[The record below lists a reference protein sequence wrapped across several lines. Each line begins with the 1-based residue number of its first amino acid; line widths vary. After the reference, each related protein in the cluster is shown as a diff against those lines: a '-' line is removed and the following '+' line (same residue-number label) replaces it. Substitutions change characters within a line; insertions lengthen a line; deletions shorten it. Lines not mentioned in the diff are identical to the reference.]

1 MDSLSHLLALLAPRC
16 EVNLHCRFGG
26 RWQAGHQQMRS
37 GVVPWHVVLRGEG
50 RLNVGGQTHHLRAGD
65 VVLLPYGSPHL
76 MESLVEWGQVL
87 PVAHRFNGTVTE
99 MRVGPAE
106 GALEMLC
113 GEFYFGPH
121 VSWLFSEASTLIHL
135 HTDAREDCPELD
147 ALLNILV
154 RESLAQRPGGSAI
167 VRSLGD
173 TLLVLLLRMLL
184 GEQQP
189 PGGLLRLMSDE
200 RLMPA
205 VLPVAHRFNG
215 TVTEMRVGPAE
226 GALEMLCGEFY
237 FGPHVSWLFSEAS
250 TLIHLHTDAREDCPE
265 LDALLNILVRESL
278 AQRPGGSA
286 IVRSLGDTLLVL
298 LLRMLLGEQQ
308 PPGGLLRLMSDER
321 LMPAVLAVM
330 ATPEQPWTLET
341 MAARAFL
348 SRATFA
354 RHFARVYH
362 LTPQAWLSQLRM
374 ALAARLLR
382 LERQTNLEVIAERCG
397 FQSLASFSKRF
408 KMRYGVTP
416 GEWRRG

>member
-121 VSWLFSEASTLIHL
+121 VSWLFTEASTLIHL
-135 HTDAREDCPELD
+135 HTDAREDCPEL
-147 ALLNILV
+147 
-154 RESLAQRPGGSAI
+154 
-167 VRSLGD
+167 
-173 TLLVLLLRMLL
+173 
-184 GEQQP
+184 QP
-189 PGGLLRLMSDE
+189 
-200 RLMPA
+200 
-205 VLPVAHRFNG
+205 
-215 TVTEMRVGPAE
+215 
-226 GALEMLCGEFY
+226 
-237 FGPHVSWLFSEAS
+237 
-250 TLIHLHTDAREDCPE
+250 
-265 LDALLNILVRESL
+265 LLNILVRESL

>member
-65 VVLLPYGSPHL
+65 VVLLPHGSPHL

-99 MRVGPAE
+99 MRA
-106 GALEMLC
+106 
-113 GEFYFGPH
+113 
-121 VSWLFSEASTLIHL
+121 
-135 HTDAREDCPELD
+135 
-147 ALLNILV
+147 
-154 RESLAQRPGGSAI
+154 
-167 VRSLGD
+167 
-173 TLLVLLLRMLL
+173 
-184 GEQQP
+184 
-189 PGGLLRLMSDE
+189 
-200 RLMPA
+200 
-205 VLPVAHRFNG
+205 
-215 TVTEMRVGPAE
+215 GPAE

-330 ATPEQPWTLET
+330 DYTQLKSISDEEVRQAISAAGKSVPLYALVNKFDQKDRNSDDEEQV
-341 MAARAFL
+341 RAMI
-348 SRATFA
+348 SGT
-354 RHFARVYH
+354 
-362 LTPQAWLSQLRM
+362 S
-374 ALAARLLR
+374 
-382 LERQTNLEVIAERCG
+382 
-397 FQSLASFSKRF
+397 
-408 KMRYGVTP
+408 YGC
-416 GEWRRG
+416 

>member
-65 VVLLPYGSPHL
+65 VVLLPHGSPHL

-99 MRVGPAE
+99 MRAGPAE

-167 VRSLGD
+167 VRSLLSS
-173 TLLVLLLRMLL
+173 TAR
-184 GEQQP
+184 
-189 PGGLLRLMSDE
+189 S
-200 RLMPA
+200 A
-205 VLPVAHRFNG
+205 VLRFAN
-215 TVTEMRVGPAE
+215 RANSR
-226 GALEMLCGEFY
+226 GAQTFWC
-237 FGPHVSWLFSEAS
+237 SAS
-250 TLIHLHTDAREDCPE
+250 RGC
-265 LDALLNILVRESL
+265 
-278 AQRPGGSA
+278 SA
-286 IVRSLGDTLLVL
+286 PP
-298 LLRMLLGEQQ
+298 RM
-308 PPGGLLRLMSDER
+308 S
-321 LMPAVLAVM
+321 
-330 ATPEQPWTLET
+330 ATPCCSMCCPSC
-341 MAARAFL
+341 RI
-348 SRATFA
+348 S
-354 RHFARVYH
+354 
-362 LTPQAWLSQLRM
+362 
-374 ALAARLLR
+374 
-382 LERQTNLEVIAERCG
+382 C
-397 FQSLASFSKRF
+397 
-408 KMRYGVTP
+408 
-416 GEWRRG
+416 

>member
-1 MDSLSHLLALLAPRC
+1 MTSQVANPPVQSIRLLFSALLLVMLLSALDQTIVSTALPTIVG
-16 EVNLHCRFGG
+16 ELDGLDKLSWVVTAYILSSTIAVPLYGKFGDLFG
-26 RWQAGHQQMRS
+26 RKI
-37 GVVPWHVVLRGEG
+37 VLQVAIGLFLVGSALCGLAQNMTQLVLMRGEG

-65 VVLLPYGSPHL
+65 VVLLPHGSPHL

-99 MRVGPAE
+99 MRA
-106 GALEMLC
+106 
-113 GEFYFGPH
+113 
-121 VSWLFSEASTLIHL
+121 
-135 HTDAREDCPELD
+135 
-147 ALLNILV
+147 
-154 RESLAQRPGGSAI
+154 
-167 VRSLGD
+167 
-173 TLLVLLLRMLL
+173 
-184 GEQQP
+184 
-189 PGGLLRLMSDE
+189 
-200 RLMPA
+200 
-205 VLPVAHRFNG
+205 
-215 TVTEMRVGPAE
+215 GPAE

-330 ATPEQPWTLET
+330 ATPEQPWTLES

>member
-65 VVLLPYGSPHL
+65 VVLLPHGSPHL

-99 MRVGPAE
+99 MRAGPAE

-121 VSWLFSEASTLIHL
+121 VSWLFTEASTLIHL
-135 HTDAREDCPELD
+135 HTDAREDCPEL
-147 ALLNILV
+147 
-154 RESLAQRPGGSAI
+154 
-167 VRSLGD
+167 
-173 TLLVLLLRMLL
+173 
-184 GEQQP
+184 QP
-189 PGGLLRLMSDE
+189 
-200 RLMPA
+200 
-205 VLPVAHRFNG
+205 
-215 TVTEMRVGPAE
+215 
-226 GALEMLCGEFY
+226 
-237 FGPHVSWLFSEAS
+237 
-250 TLIHLHTDAREDCPE
+250 
-265 LDALLNILVRESL
+265 LLNILVRESL

-341 MAARAFL
+341 MAAILPAFI
-348 SRATFA
+348 T
-354 RHFARVYH
+354 
-362 LTPQAWLSQLRM
+362 
-374 ALAARLLR
+374 
-382 LERQTNLEVIAERCG
+382 
-397 FQSLASFSKRF
+397 
-408 KMRYGVTP
+408 
-416 GEWRRG
+416 

>member
-65 VVLLPYGSPHL
+65 VVLLPHGSPHL

-99 MRVGPAE
+99 MRAGPAE

-200 RLMPA
+200 RL
-205 VLPVAHRFNG
+205 
-215 TVTEMRVGPAE
+215 
-226 GALEMLCGEFY
+226 
-237 FGPHVSWLFSEAS
+237 
-250 TLIHLHTDAREDCPE
+250 
-265 LDALLNILVRESL
+265 
-278 AQRPGGSA
+278 
-286 IVRSLGDTLLVL
+286 
-298 LLRMLLGEQQ
+298 
-308 PPGGLLRLMSDER
+308 
-321 LMPAVLAVM
+321 
-330 ATPEQPWTLET
+330 
-341 MAARAFL
+341 
-348 SRATFA
+348 
-354 RHFARVYH
+354 
-362 LTPQAWLSQLRM
+362 TPQAWLSQLRM

-416 GEWRRG
+416 GEWRRR